1 MHSVCDRW
9 GLKVKKPR
17 GRPFEPGNKFG
28 RGRPKG
34 SRTRDTAPAKK
45 LLEEYTPH
53 LTRKLIALALEGNG
67 SALRI
72 CMERIMP
79 PPRDACVPIT
89 LPKIKSAEDVA
100 SAAEKVTK
108 GIGNGVLSPS
118 EGETIMNILESQSR
132 VIENAGTEKR
142 VQKLE
147 DHLAT
152 AKKPDS
158 R

>member
-1 MHSVCDRW
+1 M
-9 GLKVKKPR
+9 KKPR

-53 LTRKLIALALEGNG
+53 LTRKLIALALEGNAQ
-67 SALRI
+67 ALRI

-79 PPRDACVPIT
+79 TPRDACVPIN
-89 LPKIKSAEDVA
+89 LPKITSAEDVA
-100 SAAEKVTK
+100 SAAEKVTR
-108 GIGNGVLSPS
+108 GIGKGVLSPS
-118 EGETIMNILESQSR
+118 EGETIMNVLESQSR
-132 VIENAGTEKR
+132 VIESAGTEKR
-142 VQKLE
+142 VQTLE

-152 AKKPDS
+152 AKKPYS
-158 R
+158 T